1 MLHDIEG
8 NTIETIDERNE
19 RLADDTLDCAG
30 VCKDCSNGT
39 LNNELNPAFEE
50 YGDDRSKYCTAHT
63 TEGDGIE
70 FNILEN
76 SFDLG
81 QSFA

>member
-30 VCKDCSNGT
+30 VCKDCGNGT
-39 LNNELNPAFEE
+39 LNNNLNPAFEE
-50 YGDDRSKYCTAHT
+50 YGDDCG
-63 TEGDGIE
+63 GDPVLVCNRCGSTHLD
-70 FNILEN
+70 IL
-76 SFDLG
+76 
-81 QSFA
+81 